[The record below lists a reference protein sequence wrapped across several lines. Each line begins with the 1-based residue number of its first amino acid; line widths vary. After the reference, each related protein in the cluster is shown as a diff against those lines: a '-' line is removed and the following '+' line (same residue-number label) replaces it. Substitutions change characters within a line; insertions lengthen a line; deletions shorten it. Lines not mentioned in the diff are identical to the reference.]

1 MTDTRIDR
9 RMAAL
14 KEEGRPALVTYFMGG
29 DPDYETS
36 LSIMKALPK
45 AGSDVIELGMPFSDP
60 MADGP
65 AIQAAGLRALKAGQT
80 LKKTL
85 AMAADFRREDDETPI
100 VLMGYYNP
108 IYIYGVERFLTDA
121 KASGIDGLIV
131 VDLPP
136 EMDAELCVPALKAGI
151 NFIRLATPTTDD
163 KRLPK
168 VLENTSGFVYYVSM
182 LGITGSALP
191 DTTKVAGAVARIKG
205 HTDLPVCV
213 GFGVK
218 TAEQARAI
226 GASADGV
233 VVGTAIVNAVANVL
247 GPKGDK
253 TADPAEAV
261 ATLVSGLAQ
270 GVRSARLAKAS

>member
-9 RMAAL
+9 RMATL

-29 DPDYETS
+29 DPDYDTS
-36 LSIMKALPK
+36 LSIMKAL
-45 AGSDVIELGMPFSDP
+45 ARSGADIIELGMPFSDP

-65 AIQAAGLRALKAGQT
+65 AIQAAGLRSLKGGQT
-80 LKKTL
+80 LARTL
-85 AMAADFRREDDETPI
+85 QMAADFRKDDNETPI

-108 IYIYGVERFLTDA
+108 IYIYGVDRFLADA

-136 EMDAELCVPALKAGI
+136 EMDEELCVPALKAGI
-151 NFIRLATPTTDD
+151 NFIRLATPTTDE

-168 VLENTSGFVYYVSM
+168 VLQNTSGFVYYVSM
-182 LGITGSALP
+182 TGITGSALA
-191 DTTKVAGAVARIKG
+191 DTGKVSEAVKRIKQ

-218 TAEQARAI
+218 TAGQARTI

-247 GPKGDK
+247 GADGKR

-270 GVRSARLAKAS
+270 GVRQARLAAAE